1 MQNTVI
7 VHVQLPAAGDGAAI
21 EGHPAAAGGAAN
33 DAHAAGEPGPKF
45 ARYNTAEKKDAL
57 KEWRSRDHE
66 CKVTLGA
73 KQCHRQWQRGY
84 FAGVGDD
91 APGHHVGR
99 NTRRATPVT
108 VWDANVGNWAA
119 GEFHRVVLSR
129 SEDPD
134 MAAVVVGD
142 HVVVAPLALVR
153 KLPNA

>member
-1 MQNTVI
+1 MDR
-7 VHVQLPAAGDGAAI
+7 GDG
-21 EGHPAAAGGAAN
+21 
-33 DAHAAGEPGPKF
+33 PG
-45 ARYNTAEKKDAL
+45 
-57 KEWRSRDHE
+57 W
-66 CKVTLGA
+66 
-73 KQCHRQWQRGY
+73 
-84 FAGVGDD
+84 
-91 APGHHVGR
+91 
-99 NTRRATPVT
+99 TPVT